1 MLLLYKQK
9 KSNHNILIFSTLN
22 ANSIPNK
29 LDDIRITIADFVD
42 ILVITESKLDQS
54 FPESQFFIN
63 RFSKPFRKDR
73 NRHGGRLL
81 MYIKDDMPQKE
92 SSFNLPSDIEII
104 IIELNI
110 NKIKWLVCGCYH
122 SPSQSDE
129 YFFYHLGKV
138 LDNFS
143 TKYDRFVLLDDF
155 DVKESETILS
165 EFLNAFNAKNIVK
178 NKICFKRIENP
189 TCVDLIITDK
199 PGSFQHTNIFETG
212 ISDHHELV
220 TTVYKGLAQVC
231 SLPQLQKF

>member
-1 MLLLYKQK
+1 MLLYKQK
-9 KSNHNILIFSTLN
+9 KSNRNRLIFSTIN
-22 ANSIPNK
+22 ANSISNK

-73 NRHGGRLL
+73 NRHGGGFL
-81 MYIKDDMPQKE
+81 MYIKEDIPQKE
-92 SSFNLPSDIEII
+92 LSFNLPSDIEII

-122 SPSQSDE
+122 PPSQSDE

-143 TKYDRFVLLDDF
+143 KNM
-155 DVKESETILS
+155 IALS
-165 EFLNAFNAKNIVK
+165 
-178 NKICFKRIENP
+178 
-189 TCVDLIITDK
+189 
-199 PGSFQHTNIFETG
+199 
-212 ISDHHELV
+212 
-220 TTVYKGLAQVC
+220 Y
-231 SLPQLQKF
+231 

>member
-9 KSNHNILIFSTLN
+9 KSNQNRLIFSTLN

-81 MYIKDDMPQKE
+81 MYIKEDIPQE
-92 SSFNLPSDIEII
+92 ELSFNLPSNIEII

-122 SPSQSDE
+122 PLSQSDE
-129 YFFYHLGKV
+129 YFFYYSGKV
-138 LDNFS
+138 FDNFN
-143 TKYDRFVLLDDF
+143 TKYDRFVLLGDF
-155 DVKESETILS
+155 NVHENETIL
-165 EFLNAFNAKNIVK
+165 
-178 NKICFKRIENP
+178 
-189 TCVDLIITDK
+189 
-199 PGSFQHTNIFETG
+199 
-212 ISDHHELV
+212 
-220 TTVYKGLAQVC
+220 
-231 SLPQLQKF
+231 